1 MLYLN
6 EKNIK
11 EAVSLNEMM
20 DAIEESFHIYEK
32 NNFSMPDRIHV
43 DNHNNTLLYMPCF
56 KDSIFGTKILS
67 IFPENSK
74 KKLPVITGLMLLNDM
89 ETGNPLALINGAEL
103 TAYRTGAVGGVG
115 VRHTTPKNVKKLG
128 LIGAGAQ
135 GFYQVLFACEARDF
149 DQVIIFDAY
158 SNGMAAFAEKLQNEL
173 PDIKIT
179 IANSSEEL
187 VKMSEVIITATPSIT
202 PVVPD
207 DKELLQGKHFI
218 GLGSYKPNMR
228 EFPRSLYELIDNVY
242 VDTEFAGEESGDI
255 ITPLKENWIKKDQ
268 IKLFSNLLTNTTI
281 TGNTT
286 LYKFVGMGLFDL
298 AVSELIYKKAQN
310 KNLGQ
315 KIEL

>member
-20 DAIEESFHIYEK
+20 DVIEESFHIYEK
-32 NNFSMPDRIHV
+32 NSFFMPDRIHV
-43 DNHNNTLLYMPCF
+43 NKDDKTLLYMPCF
-56 KDSIFGTKILS
+56 KDSIFGTKMLS
-67 IFPENSK
+67 LFPENPK
-74 KKLPVITGLMLLNDM
+74 KNLPVITGLMLLNDI
-89 ETGNPLALINGAEL
+89 ETGIPLALINGADL

-128 LIGAGAQ
+128 LIGAGVQ

-149 DQVIIFDAY
+149 DQVMIFDAY
-158 SNGMAAFAEKLQNEL
+158 SKGMDAFAEKLQKEF
-173 PDIKIT
+173 PDIKII

-187 VKMSEVIITATPSIT
+187 VKMSEVIITATPSAT
-202 PVVPD
+202 PVIPD

-228 EFPRSLYELIDNVY
+228 EYPQSLYELIDNVY
-242 VDTEFAGEESGDI
+242 VDTEFAEEESGDI

-268 IKLFSNLLTNTTI
+268 IKLFSNLLTGTAI
-281 TGNTT
+281 TGDTT

-298 AVSELIYKKAQN
+298 AVSELIYKMALI

-315 KIEL
+315 KIIL

>member
-1 MLYLN
+1 MLYLK

-20 DAIEESFHIYEK
+20 DAIEQSFHIYKK
-32 NNFSMPDRIHV
+32 NNFFMPDRIHV
-43 DNHNNTLLYMPCF
+43 NNHENTILYMPCF
-56 KDSIFGTKILS
+56 KDSMFGTKILS
-67 IFPENSK
+67 IFPDNPK
-74 KKLPVITGLMLLNDM
+74 KDMPVITGLMLLNDK
-89 ETGNPLALINGAEL
+89 ETGEPLALINGADL

-149 DQVIIFDAY
+149 EQVTVFDAY
-158 SNGMAAFAEKLQNEL
+158 SKNMSAFVERLQKEL
-173 PDIKIT
+173 PDTKFI

-187 VKMSEVIITATPSIT
+187 VRISEVIITATPSTT

-207 DKELLQGKHFI
+207 DKELLKGKHFI
-218 GLGSYKPNMR
+218 GLGSYTPEMR
-228 EFPRSLYELIDNVY
+228 EYPQSLYELIDNVY

-255 ITPLKENWIKKDQ
+255 ITPLKENWIREDQ
-268 IKLFSNLLTNTTI
+268 IKLFSDLLTDPI
-281 TGNTT
+281 AIGDTT

-298 AVSELIYKKAQN
+298 AVSEVIYKKAQIQ
-310 KNLGQ
+310 NLGQ
-315 KIEL
+315 KINL

>member
-32 NNFSMPDRIHV
+32 NSFFMPDRMHINK
-43 DNHNNTLLYMPCF
+43 DDKTLLYMPCF
-56 KDSIFGTKILS
+56 KDSIFGTKMLS
-67 IFPENSK
+67 IFPENPK
-74 KKLPVITGLMLLNDM
+74 KKLPVITGLMLLNDV
-89 ETGNPLALINGAEL
+89 ETGIPLALINGADL

-128 LIGAGAQ
+128 LIGAGVQ

-149 DQVIIFDAY
+149 DQIMVFDAY
-158 SNGMAAFAEKLQNEL
+158 SKNMDAFAEKLQKEF
-173 PDIKIT
+173 PDKNII
-179 IANSSEEL
+179 IAKSSEEL
-187 VKMSEVIITATPSIT
+187 VEMSEVIITATPSTT
-202 PVVPD
+202 PVIPD
-207 DKELLQGKHFI
+207 DKELLKGKHFI
-218 GLGSYKPNMR
+218 GLGSYKPTMR
-228 EFPRSLYELIDNVY
+228 EYPKSLFELVDNVY

-255 ITPLKENWIKKDQ
+255 ITPLKENWIGEDQ
-268 IKLFSNLLTNTTI
+268 IKLFSNLLNGTTI

-298 AVSELIYKKAQN
+298 SVSELIYKKAQI

-315 KIEL
+315 NIIL